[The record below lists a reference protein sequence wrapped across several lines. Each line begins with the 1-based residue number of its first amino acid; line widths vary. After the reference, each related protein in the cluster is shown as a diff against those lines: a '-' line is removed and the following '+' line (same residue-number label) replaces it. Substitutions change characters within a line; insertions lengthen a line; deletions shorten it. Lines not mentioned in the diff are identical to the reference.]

1 MIQKIHILILI
12 EIIIGMFLH
21 SEVKAQQDAQFTQFA
36 YTQQYFN
43 PAVVGAKLETNFSFT
58 HRNQWLAYQPSFD
71 NGGAPSTQ
79 LLIFNTA
86 LPKYNSG
93 IGVHIVNDRLGALN
107 NLEVQLSY
115 AYHVKVGEG
124 KKLSFGL
131 RGGMYAVTIDGSAL
145 RFRQPNDP
153 YASIAGKETN
163 LKPDFAA
170 GIYYQTPKFFA
181 GANFNHLNQAGF
193 NFGEGIRGQ
202 TLARSM
208 YILSGYNWEIEP
220 EKWTLTPIALL
231 KSTNFKVFS
240 VEAGALLTYNK
251 KFTFGTTYRHEESV
265 NAIVSVELPRKTS
278 KNIIHNM
285 RIGYAFDYIIGG
297 QSAKQPTSHEIT
309 LSYQMPVKLP
319 LPPSIIRSPRF
330 RY

>member
-1 MIQKIHILILI
+1 
-12 EIIIGMFLH
+12 MFLH
-21 SEVKAQQDAQFTQFA
+21 SGVKAQQDAQFTQFA

-181 GANFNHLNQAGF
+181 GANLNHLNQAGF

-278 KNIIHNM
+278 KNIMHNM

>member
-12 EIIIGMFLH
+12 EIIIVMFLH
-21 SEVKAQQDAQFTQFA
+21 SGVKAQQDAQFTQFA

-181 GANFNHLNQAGF
+181 GANLNHLNQAGF